1 MATEKTQSS
10 TEVAVVGAR
19 AIGDVVFKN
28 QTMKFLKILYVQVL
42 VGILAGVLVG
52 WAFPHFAPTAKLL
65 SETFINAIKMVI
77 APVIFFT
84 IVSGI
89 AGAGNLKK
97 VGRIGL
103 KALIYF
109 EIVTTLALLIGLLV
123 ANLVKPGAGI
133 AAPQTASKQITDIS
147 QQANNIDWGEFF
159 SHIVP
164 ANVVEAFAKG
174 DILQILFFSVLFAIG
189 LKMLGNAGHGL
200 LLTFEKINKVLFNVL
215 KIIMRFSP
223 LGAFGGMAY
232 TIGKF
237 GFSTLLVLGKLLLT
251 FYLTS
256 LLFIFVVLNLICRYY
271 KISLWKLLGYIKEE
285 ILIVLGASSSEA
297 VLPSLMQK
305 LVAAG
310 CEKEVVGLVV
320 PTGYSFNLDGTTI
333 YLSMSV
339 IFLAQVFG
347 VDLSLGQ
354 QLTVI
359 GILLLTSKGAAGVT
373 GSGFI
378 VLASTLS
385 ALKVIPLEGLALLIG
400 VDRFMSEG
408 RAVINFMGNSI
419 ATVIIAKSE
428 NEIDWMKYRSVV
440 EKSSTVLNKPVK
452 PEVV

>member
-1 MATEKTQSS
+1 
-10 TEVAVVGAR
+10 
-19 AIGDVVFKN
+19 
-28 QTMKFLKILYVQVL
+28 MKFLKVLYIQVII
-42 VGILAGVLVG
+42 GIIAGVCVG
-52 WAFPHFAPTAKLL
+52 WLFPGFSPTAKLI
-65 SETFINAIKMVI
+65 SETFINMIRMVI

-84 IVSGI
+84 IVSGV
-89 AGAGNLKK
+89 AGAGDMKK
-97 VGRIGL
+97 VGRIGV
-103 KALIYF
+103 KALVYF
-109 EIVTTLALLIGLLV
+109 EVVTTFALIIGLIT
-123 ANLVKPGAGI
+123 ANLVKPGAGVTV
-133 AAPQTASKQITDIS
+133 PRTASAQVTEIS
-147 QQANNIDWGEFF
+147 EQAGKVNWGEFF

-164 ANVVEAFAKG
+164 SNIVEAFAKG

-189 LKMLGNAGHGL
+189 LKWLGAGGQSL
-200 LLTFEKINKVLFNVL
+200 LLTFGKINKVLFNVL
-215 KIIMRFSP
+215 KMIMKLSP

-237 GFSTLLVLGKLLLT
+237 GFATLAVLGKLLLT
-251 FYLTS
+251 FYLTGI
-256 LLFIFVVLNLICRYY
+256 LFVFVVLNLICLYY
-271 KISLWKLLGYIKEE
+271 KINLWKLLGYIREE

-297 VLPSLMQK
+297 VLPSVMQK
-305 LVAAG
+305 LTAAG
-310 CEKEVVGLVV
+310 CEKEVVGLVI

-347 VDLSLGQ
+347 IDLSLGQ

-378 VLASTLS
+378 VLASTLT

-408 RAVINFMGNSI
+408 RAIINFIGNTI

-428 NEIDWMKYRSVV
+428 KEIDMDKYQSVV
-440 EKSSTVLNKPVK
+440 EKKIPAVEETSL
-452 PEVV
+452 PEV